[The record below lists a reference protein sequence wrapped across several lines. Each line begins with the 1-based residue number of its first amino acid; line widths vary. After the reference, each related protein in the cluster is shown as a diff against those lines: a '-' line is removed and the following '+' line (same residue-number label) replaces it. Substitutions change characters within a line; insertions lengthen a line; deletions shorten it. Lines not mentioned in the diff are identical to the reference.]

1 MAPDSSR
8 PLVKTKLWKS
18 DEESSQKMQEKCNI
32 DYYWW
37 QPFCHFESP
46 LSVSAPVVTQSKK
59 EELGLTQ
66 HPSFSPKNPSQF
78 CSLLL
83 LLSHKNVQKCGGVAV
98 GVKRTFFRGKKL
110 FFFIFGTDFSRPAK
124 VSPWKLLE
132 SSLEAKEDL
141 VYCLGIFLFG
151 GVPIKISK
159 KSCFGRAWGG
169 QKSHFLVFQYTFHLR
184 RCIKKL
190 QGFWGM
196 PRPNLFSC
204 SEADRSKHTQC
215 CSCCCCCCSDDF
227 LVSHVQ
233 FLEVCSKVARF
244 FGS

>member
-18 DEESSQKMQEKCNI
+18 DEDNSQKMQEKCNI

-159 KSCFGRAWGG
+159 KSCFVRAWGAKKAIFWFFNTLSTSVAALKNCKG
-169 QKSHFLVFQYTFHLR
+169 FEECLDRTFLAAAKPTDQSILNVV
-184 RCIKKL
+184 
-190 QGFWGM
+190 
-196 PRPNLFSC
+196 
-204 SEADRSKHTQC
+204 
-215 CSCCCCCCSDDF
+215 
-227 LVSHVQ
+227 LVV
-233 FLEVCSKVARF
+233 VVVARTTF
-244 FGS
+244 WFPMCSF